1 MKEEIQRWE
10 KIVELAQQEV
20 DRAAQVF
27 ASLQAQWQEAQ
38 NQLLSLRNY
47 QQEYQQ
53 ATPLNTALQ
62 IQQLQSKA
70 LFMHKVNQAVQA
82 QSQQVDALN
91 ERVQKGREIWVEK
104 RARLK
109 ALQTLL
115 DNKRRSWQEKLD
127 KREQKM
133 LDELAAKNAHK
144 RQGFP

>member
-82 QSQQVDALN
+82 QSQQVDTLN